1 MKNKVFI
8 WQHIKI
14 NPNPTGIM
22 GIFMETSRKTKI
34 EHIQLKQ
41 IEHIQLKQIEHIQLK
56 QIKHIQLKQIEH
68 IQLKQIEHM
77 IETVEY
83 VMIFLILSFSVSKLM
98 G

>member
-41 IEHIQLKQIEHIQLK
+41 IEHIQLKQIK
-56 QIKHIQLKQIEH
+56 H